1 MFRRSILV
9 ATLSAAML
17 MAAAPAAP
25 AAPAAESG
33 GVIGL
38 VPVVTDATTK
48 ALNGATTDI
57 VHGVSEFIPG

>member
-1 MFRRSILV
+1 MFRRSIL
-9 ATLSAAML
+9 ATALSAAML
-17 MAAAPAAP
+17 MTAAPAAL

-48 ALNGATTDI
+48 ALNGATTEI
-57 VHGVSEFIPG
+57 VHGVTEFIPG